1 MTATPIRQVEERG
14 PIDPE
19 RFADEVCA
27 HYRPLILRG
36 QTKAWPAVQAGLRSD
51 EALADY
57 LRGFDGGKPV
67 EVLIG
72 PPEINGN
79 FFYDDAMSGC
89 NFQKR
94 FGGLSALLTKLL
106 QLRDAAEP
114 QALYAGAAGARETL
128 PGWADENPFPFPVP
142 DAVPRI
148 WIGNASHVSTHFDE
162 SSNVAIVVKGR
173 RRFTLFPPEQVDNLY
188 VGPFHF
194 TIAGPPVSM
203 VDLNAPDLDRYP
215 RFAEALEHALVA
227 ELEPGDA
234 LYIPPIW
241 WHNVQAAGA
250 FNVMVNYWWD
260 SPHASSAL
268 SAMIHSIMSI
278 RDLPLPQRRAWM
290 RWFERYVFGED
301 AEHAADHLPLH
312 ARGVVGPTSAARNAS
327 IRAHL
332 ASGFG
337 ADVE

>member
-1 MTATPIRQVEERG
+1 MVTQHVEERDAVH
-14 PIDPE
+14 PD
-19 RFADEVCA
+19 RFAEEVAA
-27 HYRPLILRG
+27 HYRPLVLRG
-36 QTKAWPAVQAGLRSD
+36 QASHWPAVQAGRRSD

-72 PPEINGN
+72 PPEIRGN
-79 FFYDDAMSGC
+79 FFYDSAMSGC

-94 FGGLSALLTKLL
+94 FGGFSALLDKLL
-106 QLRDAAEP
+106 ALRGVPAP
-114 QALYAGAAGARETL
+114 QSLYAGAAGARDHL
-128 PGWADENPFPFPVP
+128 PGWAEENPFPFPVP
-142 DAVPRI
+142 AAIPRV

-162 SSNVAIVVKGR
+162 SSNVAIVVTGT
-173 RRFTLFPPEQVDNLY
+173 RRFTLFPPDQVGNLY

-203 VDLNAPDLDRYP
+203 VDLTAPDLDRYP
-215 RFAEALEHALVA
+215 RFAEALDHALVA
-227 ELEPGDA
+227 DLEPGDA

-260 SPHASSAL
+260 PPHGSSAL
-268 SAMIHSIMSI
+268 SAMIHAILGI
-278 RDLPLPQRRAWM
+278 RDLPLAQRRAWM
-290 RWFERYVFGED
+290 TWFETYVFGED
-301 AEHAADHLPLH
+301 AAHAADHLPAH
-312 ARGVVGPTSAARNAS
+312 VRGVVGPASAARNAS

-332 ASGFG
+332 ARGFQEG
-337 ADVE
+337 